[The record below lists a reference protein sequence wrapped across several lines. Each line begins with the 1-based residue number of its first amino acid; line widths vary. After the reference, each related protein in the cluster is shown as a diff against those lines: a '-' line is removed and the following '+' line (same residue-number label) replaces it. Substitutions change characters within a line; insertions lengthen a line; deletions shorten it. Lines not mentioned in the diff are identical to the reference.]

1 VFYYSRRFQRAV
13 DLERQLLTLEPNFG
27 LAHESLGFD
36 YIQQSKSPEAVAEM
50 QVAAHQLGE
59 EPTEYARLG
68 YAYAMAGDRP
78 QAERTLRN
86 LIAESSAGH
95 PRSFEIALIYVGLK
109 QKKRA
114 LTWLERALEER
125 GELISALDVDP
136 IWDPLREDPRF
147 AILLD
152 KLGFSRLRTTR
163 STS

>member
-1 VFYYSRRFQRAV
+1 
-13 DLERQLLTLEPNFG
+13 
-27 LAHESLGFD
+27 
-36 YIQQSKSPEAVAEM
+36 
-50 QVAAHQLGE
+50 
-59 EPTEYARLG
+59 
-68 YAYAMAGDRP
+68 
-78 QAERTLRN
+78 
-86 LIAESSAGH
+86 
-95 PRSFEIALIYVGLK
+95 VGLK